1 MPDLSLR
8 REQRRRPPASWVEK
22 GPHPMAARV
31 KEDIVRRRRARSRVS
46 SPGGTYVRGPVPG
59 GVRGG
64 RPVPPSGARGGRPC
78 APAASTEEGL
88 RRRPERGRKE
98 GGDGC
103 RGARCGRGKRRRSEG
118 GRKVAAAAG
127 GRKEAAGVR
136 EAGRRAAAV
145 SGEKARGTEGGWS
158 EGACG

>member
-31 KEDIVRRRRARSRVS
+31 KEDIVRWRRARSRVS

-64 RPVPPSGARGGRPC
+64 RPIPPAVRAADDPMPQRHARRW
-78 APAASTEEGL
+78 L

-118 GRKVAAAAG
+118 GRKVAVAAG

-136 EAGRRAAAV
+136 EAGRWAAVV